1 MISILDVSAFQSTC
15 PMRGTTV
22 SNHASRRSRYFNPR
36 APCGARP
43 SSIINLRHLSIS
55 IHVPH
60 AGHDLTIDRMILT
73 MIYFNP
79 RAPCGARLRWTH
91 RPDQCYRFQSTCPM
105 RGTTSSRTQCHLI
118 SGFQSTCPM
127 RGTTRTERDRYC
139 CDGISIHVPHAGHD
153 FAGARLPVPYSYFNP
168 RAPCGARLTG
178 SRDSQSCH
186 YFNPRAPCGA
196 RHFVN
201 VGSVL
206 EIIISIHVPH
216 AGHDF
221 PVTEYRVPLN
231 VFQSTCPMRGTTHR
245 PVKLFLRH
253 RFQSTCPMRG
263 TTCLFRLYWA
273 SARDFN
279 PRAPCGARLTRS
291 TSSYSPNPFQSTCP
305 MRGTT
310 HRPVKL
316 FLRHRF
322 QSTCPMRGTTARH
335 PHPGSFNSIS
345 IHVPHAGHD
354 GPNPKSET
362 FLCSNLVSSSKI
374 SIQATCFCK
383 TISEIQDFLGAN
395 VPPSEQQLPVR
406 TDVFIFRPRI
416 CNPFTFLRVSVR
428 LPDRRKYLFHSVRS
442 GFDTCFPGC
451 RIEDCLYQN
460 HRYPAIGFST
470 QYTLPDPH
478 HIEKQSSA
486 LFDHRIH
493 RPLRFSPVSSV
504 PLQLLYLRRT
514 LSK

>member
-1 MISILDVSAFQSTC
+1 
-15 PMRGTTV
+15 
-22 SNHASRRSRYFNPR
+22 
-36 APCGARP
+36 
-43 SSIINLRHLSIS
+43 
-55 IHVPH
+55 
-60 AGHDLTIDRMILT
+60 MILT

-139 CDGISIHVPHAGHD
+139 CDG
-153 FAGARLPVPYSYFNP
+153 
-168 RAPCGARLTG
+168 
-178 SRDSQSCH
+178 
-186 YFNPRAPCGA
+186 
-196 RHFVN
+196 
-201 VGSVL
+201 
-206 EIIISIHVPH
+206 
-216 AGHDF
+216 
-221 PVTEYRVPLN
+221 
-231 VFQSTCPMRGTTHR
+231 
-245 PVKLFLRH
+245 
-253 RFQSTCPMRG
+253 
-263 TTCLFRLYWA
+263 
-273 SARDFN
+273 
-279 PRAPCGARLTRS
+279 
-291 TSSYSPNPFQSTCP
+291 
-305 MRGTT
+305 
-310 HRPVKL
+310 
-316 FLRHRF
+316 
-322 QSTCPMRGTTARH
+322 
-335 PHPGSFNSIS
+335 IS

>member
-1 MISILDVSAFQSTC
+1 MK
-15 PMRGTTV
+15 
-22 SNHASRRSRYFNPR
+22 
-36 APCGARP
+36 
-43 SSIINLRHLSIS
+43 INGRKEIS

-60 AGHDLTIDRMILT
+60 AGHDRTGDAGIRK
-73 MIYFNP
+73 P
-79 RAPCGARLRWTH
+79 G
-91 RPDQCYRFQSTCPM
+91 FQSTCPM
-105 RGTTSSRTQCHLI
+105 RGTTSPTWRTFGSLL
-118 SGFQSTCPM
+118 FQSTCPM
-127 RGTTRTERDRYC
+127 RGTTTGQNRRWELSEFQSTCPMRGTTQNRSGRLHRPIFQSTCPMRGTTWSIPRTPVGIY
-139 CDGISIHVPHAGHD
+139 ISIHVPHAGHD
-153 FAGARLPVPYSYFNP
+153 WSIPSTPVGIY
-168 RAPCGARLTG
+168 
-178 SRDSQSCH
+178 
-186 YFNPRAPCGA
+186 
-196 RHFVN
+196 
-201 VGSVL
+201 
-206 EIIISIHVPH
+206 
-216 AGHDF
+216 
-221 PVTEYRVPLN
+221 
-231 VFQSTCPMRGTTHR
+231 
-245 PVKLFLRH
+245 
-253 RFQSTCPMRG
+253 
-263 TTCLFRLYWA
+263 
-273 SARDFN
+273 
-279 PRAPCGARLTRS
+279 
-291 TSSYSPNPFQSTCP
+291 
-305 MRGTT
+305 
-310 HRPVKL
+310 
-316 FLRHRF
+316 
-322 QSTCPMRGTTARH
+322 
-335 PHPGSFNSIS
+335 IS